1 MERRFRMND
10 ERIIELFRR
19 RDEQAIRESMIAYG
33 TYCRTVASGI
43 LPDPADAEEAVADTW
58 LAAWDSIPPHFPK
71 YLRLFLGRITRN
83 KALSIWRRNSAQSR
97 GSGQV
102 SLALDELGECIALN
116 SSPEETVDTKE
127 LGQAITA
134 FLKNEPAM
142 RRNVFL
148 RRYFYM
154 EELPAIAKYYGL
166 TESNV
171 RTMLSR
177 TRQKLKKYLQQ
188 EGYM

>member
-1 MERRFRMND
+1 MND
-10 ERIIELFRR
+10 EKIIELFRK
-19 RDEQAIRESMIAYG
+19 RDEQAIRESMTAYG
-33 TYCRTVASGI
+33 AYCHSVAAGI
-43 LPDPADAEEAVADTW
+43 LSDPADAEEAVADTW

-83 KALSIWRRNSAQSR
+83 KALSIWRRNTAQSR

-102 SLALDELGECIALN
+102 CIALEELGECIAGEGG
-116 SSPEETVDTKE
+116 PEEALDSRE
-127 LGQAITA
+127 LGRVVTA
-134 FLKNEPAM
+134 FLKNEPVM

-154 EELPAIAKYYGL
+154 EALPAIAERYGL

-171 RTMLSR
+171 RMMLSR
-177 TRQKLKKYLQQ
+177 TRQKLRNYLQQ
-188 EGYM
+188 EGYMR

>member
-1 MERRFRMND
+1 MND
-10 ERIIELFRR
+10 EKIIELFRR
-19 RDEQAIRESMIAYG
+19 RDEQAIQESMIAYG
-33 TYCRTVASGI
+33 AYCYQVAAGI
-43 LPDPADAEEAVADTW
+43 LTDPADAEEAVADTW

-83 KALSIWRRNSAQSR
+83 KALSIWRRNTAQSR

-102 SLALDELGECIALN
+102 SLALDELGECIAREGG
-116 SSPEETVDTKE
+116 PEEAVDTKE
-127 LGQAITA
+127 LGKAITA
-134 FLKNEPAM
+134 FLKNEPVR

-154 EELPAIAKYYGL
+154 EELSAIAQRYSL

-171 RTMLSR
+171 RMMLSR
-177 TRQKLKKYLQQ
+177 TRQRLRKYLQQ
-188 EGYM
+188 EGYL